1 MLKVKI
7 LSHTPNPE
15 EVIASAA
22 KLCYSSVGVNEI
34 MDKQDNE
41 SIQKFIKRLASI
53 KHLSPFKTIS

>member
-34 MDKQDNE
+34 MEQM
-41 SIQKFIKRLASI
+41 
-53 KHLSPFKTIS
+53 